1 MGSLL
6 LRRNHGHQA
15 PARTSARLEAA
26 LRGGESIPADWVSL
40 VVVKSGTRASWH
52 LVDSEAVSS
61 AALDPASSPFVLRD
75 RDRELKM
82 LNDRLLI
89 MKVIPSNLK
98 DPSVHRLCLAA
109 AVVPEETERLRL
121 PAESARQ

>member
-1 MGSLL
+1 
-6 LRRNHGHQA
+6 
-15 PARTSARLEAA
+15 
-26 LRGGESIPADWVSL
+26 
-40 VVVKSGTRASWH
+40 
-52 LVDSEAVSS
+52 
-61 AALDPASSPFVLRD
+61 
-75 RDRELKM
+75 M

-98 DPSVHRLCLAA
+98 DPVAA